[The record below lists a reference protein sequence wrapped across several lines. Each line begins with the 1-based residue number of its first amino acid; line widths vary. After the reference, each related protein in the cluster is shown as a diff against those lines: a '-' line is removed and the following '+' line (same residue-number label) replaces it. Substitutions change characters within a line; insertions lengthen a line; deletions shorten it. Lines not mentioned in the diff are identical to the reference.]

1 MPLSGGADQQSV
13 NSRAASRIAALVA
26 LVALSSS
33 GACGDRTA
41 VGADSRPDLPS
52 DSARKEGAP
61 ADLLRPGDLPVRL
74 DAPSGPCTRLEV
86 VGQLKLACKGQYPN
100 ITDPFNLSGAVT
112 HNGQGFG
119 VTWVV
124 KQSGGVQQGQLK
136 FIRIDY
142 KANVVTSK
150 HATIA
155 SNAAGPQITFGP
167 GGYGV
172 YYNSGTSAALALGTE
187 QGAFYSALSVGPA
200 TLFYAWTRDATGYA
214 RLSSAD
220 VAGEPLVFERLQPS
234 GPAGKQVVDT
244 GAAYLGQWLAP
255 RPGGFAAAWADEL
268 VLLDSNGK
276 PVGPPVKVLSKAL
289 ASPAAFVVAGAS
301 GYGVVYARVSDHHL
315 EGQLLDAA
323 GKPKGAP
330 RPIAQAYLDSAALFS
345 RRIFLEW
352 TGTHY
357 LLTYPTKG
365 ASSPRLQVLDAA
377 MNLVGSP
384 VALPGCSQ
392 ISHTTST
399 AFGAGRLAVATSGG
413 GYSKSWCSTACV
425 AVLECRSP

>member
-1 MPLSGGADQQSV
+1 MRRGVDQQSET
-13 NSRAASRIAALVA
+13 SRAVARIAAVVA
-26 LVALSSS
+26 LAALSSS

-41 VGADSRPDLPS
+41 VGADSRPDQPS
-52 DSARKEGAP
+52 DSARGEGP
-61 ADLLRPGDLPVRL
+61 PSDLLRPGDLPVRL
-74 DAPSGPCTRLEV
+74 DAPSGPCARLEV
-86 VGQLKLACKGQYPN
+86 VGQLKFTSKGTYPYL
-100 ITDPFNLSGAVT
+100 TDAYNTSGAVT
-112 HNGQGFG
+112 HNGEGFG
-119 VTWVV
+119 ITWVV
-124 KQSGGVQQGQLK
+124 KQFGGGTQGQLR
-136 FIRIDY
+136 FNRIDY
-142 KANVVTSK
+142 KANVVSSK

-167 GGYGV
+167 WGYGV
-172 YYNSGTSAALALGTE
+172 YYHSGKSATLALGTK
-187 QGAFYSALSVGPA
+187 QGVFSGAQPAGPA
-200 TLFYAWTRDATGYA
+200 TPFYAWTRDATGYA

-268 VLLDSNGK
+268 VLLDSAGK
-276 PVGPPVKVLSKAL
+276 PVGPPTKVLSKSL
-289 ASPAAFVVAGAS
+289 ASPAAFVVTGAS
-301 GYGVVYARVSDHHL
+301 GYGAVYARVSDHHM

-330 RPIAQAYLDSAALFS
+330 RLIAPVHLDSAALYS

-365 ASSPRLQVLDAA
+365 GSPRVQVLDGA
-377 MNLVGSP
+377 MKLVGSP
-384 VALPGCSQ
+384 VALPSCSQ

-399 AFGAGRLAVATSGG
+399 AYGAGRFAVAYTGG
-413 GYSKSWCSTACV
+413 GYSKPTGSTACV